1 MATINLVSR
10 LFADLLI
17 SIIGKLFLSPF
28 AQATASLT
36 TVGRWRKRSNLSG
49 PCCFYSK
56 GEHEF
61 STDLQKEMIDYF

>member
-36 TVGRWRKRSNLSG
+36 TVGR
-49 PCCFYSK
+49 
-56 GEHEF
+56 
-61 STDLQKEMIDYF
+61 